1 MEPCAAVR
9 GGSSDPGGLPTYR
22 GDRQYRG
29 RVEIL
34 RDFLEAVG
42 VHERKTRIMGI
53 ANLNPSSFQKYLDFC
68 LTLDLVQKS
77 PGGYRLTPR
86 ANAVLDSIDRL
97 LTKSEEVDNTLLEFR
112 RAFSRSQAVASSTR
126 STTRYISRLAWDEV
140 CRSAAKS
147 ATLDTVSR
155 RTGDSPISE
164 LPELWLELPDPED
177 APTTAS
183 RAPTAAYPPPRRQ
196 TRTSE

>member
-1 MEPCAAVR
+1 M
-9 GGSSDPGGLPTYR
+9 YR

-34 RDFLEAVG
+34 RDFLGAVG
-42 VHERKTRIMGI
+42 AHERKTRIIGV

-97 LTKSEEVDNTLLEFR
+97 LVKSGEVDDTLVEFR
-112 RAFSRSQAVASSTR
+112 RAFSRSQSVAPGTKSTL
-126 STTRYISRLAWDEV
+126 RYISRLAWDEV
-140 CRSAAKS
+140 CRTNAGSAAGGTAFHQS
-147 ATLDTVSR
+147 ADALADDPPSLWIDPPAIDDPPANDDPPKATARPPLPP
-155 RTGDSPISE
+155 SP
-164 LPELWLELPDPED
+164 
-177 APTTAS
+177 
-183 RAPTAAYPPPRRQ
+183 RPRR
-196 TRTSE
+196 RRSAPK